1 MTRPGQNLNQ
11 QTPIRPTEVKTWLT
25 RESMSPLGREL
36 MEIAD
41 KIETSDEEPMDEDAL
56 ERELTTRRIFAE
68 WRIRSSPMSTLPY

>member
-56 ERELTTRRIFAE
+56 ERELIRRRGGYSQNGE
-68 WRIRSSPMSTLPY
+68 